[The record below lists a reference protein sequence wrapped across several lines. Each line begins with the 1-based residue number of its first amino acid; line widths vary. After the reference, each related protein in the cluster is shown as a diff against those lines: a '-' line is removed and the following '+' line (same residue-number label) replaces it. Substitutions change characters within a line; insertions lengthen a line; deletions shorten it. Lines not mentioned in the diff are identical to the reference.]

1 MQAKQADDKKLR
13 RVGVEEELI
22 KFRPSPNFK
31 NMKKF
36 LKSRSETTLANS
48 VTKAAPT
55 LEQNVIEKIEKKEVK
70 PVVPP
75 PHALVPAPAVVQPPL
90 PPYPP
95 PASPPLNVTIKQERQ
110 DDDDEAQTHSS
121 GEGEQTPPPTT
132 AEPQTTDQNH
142 VKQPKK
148 TICKEFIRGNCK
160 RPVCRYAHEVDLDQ
174 LRGIFTFCWNHQND
188 VCTFPNCR
196 FVHASVF
203 EEAEFY
209 RTGILPPHARSHLKN
224 QQTPL
229 GPPSPPPAEI
239 QMSFANP
246 PPPPPHA
253 SVEGRP
259 EDDFRAQLARTTSP
273 LKREWSQIDDLL
285 TSPSEVDPNEQ
296 VAKKCKNC
304 KITDLSLKCKK
315 EMMENM
321 VQSSEEIKK
330 KILVLN
336 KRSLKLLNILTILV
350 KTNSTNSVAS
360 GFITGGDKEKLM
372 LEQLSGFVGSNRLS
386 SLINDDSLKNV
397 IGGNSN
403 LQSLMAKMLCAG
415 EQPIPKETS
424 REA

>member
-1 MQAKQADDKKLR
+1 MQAKQADDKKVR
-13 RVGVEEELI
+13 RVGVEEEQI

-48 VTKAAPT
+48 VTTAAPII
-55 LEQNVIEKIEKKEVK
+55 EQNVTEKVEKKEVK

-75 PHALVPAPAVVQPPL
+75 PHALAPAPAVVQPPL

-110 DDDDEAQTHSS
+110 DEDDEAQTQSS
-121 GEGEQTPPPTT
+121 VEGEPTPPPTT
-132 AEPQTTDQNH
+132 TEPPATEQNH
-142 VKQPKK
+142 VKQQKK

-160 RPVCRYAHEVDLDQ
+160 RP
-174 LRGIFTFCWNHQND
+174 ND

-224 QQTPL
+224 QQTPP
-229 GPPSPPPAEI
+229 GPPTPPPAEM

-253 SVEGRP
+253 TLEARP
-259 EDDFRAQLARTTSP
+259 EVEEFRSQLPRSVSP
-273 LKREWSQIDDLL
+273 LKREWSEIDDLL
-285 TSPSEVDPNEQ
+285 TSPSELDPNEQ

-315 EMMENM
+315 EKMEDM
-321 VQSSEEIKK
+321 LQSSEEIKK

-336 KRSLKLLNILTILV
+336 KRSAKLLNILTMILV
-350 KTNSTNSVAS
+350 KTTTSANSVAS
-360 GFITGGDKEKLM
+360 SFINTGDKDKLM
-372 LEQLSGFVGSNRLS
+372 VEQLSSF
-386 SLINDDSLKNV
+386 NV
-397 IGGNSN
+397 MSVSGNNN
-403 LQSLMAKMLCAG
+403 LQSLMAKLLCAND
-415 EQPIPKETS
+415 QPIGKDSS

>member
-1 MQAKQADDKKLR
+1 MQAKQADDKKV
-13 RVGVEEELI
+13 RVGVEEEQI

-48 VTKAAPT
+48 VTTAAPII
-55 LEQNVIEKIEKKEVK
+55 EQNVTEKVEKKEVK

-75 PHALVPAPAVVQPPL
+75 PHVLAPAPAVVQPPL

-95 PASPPLNVTIKQERQ
+95 PASPPLNVTIKQERK
-110 DDDDEAQTHSS
+110 DEDDEAQTQSS
-121 GEGEQTPPPTT
+121 GEGEPTPPPTT
-132 AEPQTTDQNH
+132 TEPPATEQNH
-142 VKQPKK
+142 VKQQKK

-160 RPVCRYAHEVDLDQ
+160 RPVCRFAHEVDLDQ
-174 LRGIFTFCWNHQND
+174 LRGIFTFCWNYQND

-224 QQTPL
+224 QQTPP
-229 GPPSPPPAEI
+229 GPPTPPPAEM

-253 SVEGRP
+253 ILEARP
-259 EDDFRAQLARTTSP
+259 EVEEFRSQLPRSISP
-273 LKREWSQIDDLL
+273 LKREWSEIDDLL
-285 TSPSEVDPNEQ
+285 TSPSELDPNEQ

-315 EMMENM
+315 EKMEDLL
-321 VQSSEEIKK
+321 QSSEEIKK

-336 KRSLKLLNILTILV
+336 KRSAKLLNILTMILV
-350 KTNSTNSVAS
+350 KTTTSTNSVAS
-360 GFITGGDKEKLM
+360 SFINTADKDKLM
-372 LEQLSGFVGSNRLS
+372 VEQLSSF
-386 SLINDDSLKNV
+386 NV
-397 IGGNSN
+397 MSVSGNNN
-403 LQSLMAKMLCAG
+403 LQSLMAKLLCAND
-415 EQPIPKETS
+415 QPIGKDSS